1 MNSGAFIGNKI
12 PHFLRHE
19 RYLNSMTWDNLTA
32 LKLGPQAQRTEQ
44 ASDLR
49 GLGIPEMEANRYEGK
64 VNVSGAVSE
73 WGGAASPIACSS
85 P

>member
-1 MNSGAFIGNKI
+1 
-12 PHFLRHE
+12 
-19 RYLNSMTWDNLTA
+19 MTWDNLTA

-73 WGGAASPIACSS
+73 WGEQRPQSPAHLHGHTGDSLGHTPTYS
-85 P
+85 PCKPPVYPL

>member
-1 MNSGAFIGNKI
+1 
-12 PHFLRHE
+12 
-19 RYLNSMTWDNLTA
+19 MTWDNLTA

-73 WGGAASPIACSS
+73 WGEQRPQSPAHLHSHTGDS